1 MNRVVFLNRFFFPDQ
16 SASSQ
21 MLTDLAFHMAKSEVD
36 VHVITSQ
43 QLYDDHKARLP
54 AEEVVNGVTVH
65 RVPTTR
71 FGRARL
77 FGRMIDYASFYASM
91 WRASRSVVTPKSI
104 VVAKTDPPL
113 ISCLAMMAAR
123 RRGAYLVN
131 WLQDIYPEVAIQLQ
145 VPFFKGPVG
154 QLFRYLRDRS
164 LNAAATNVVV
174 GNRMRDTI
182 SSRGIAP
189 ERICVIHNW
198 SDDDRIRPGLG
209 SESRLRRNWGL
220 QGKFV
225 VGYSGNL
232 GRAHEYQTVLDASK
246 KLQNSNVVFLFIG
259 GGHYFDELARS
270 VEALGLD
277 QAFRFLPYQ
286 NRADLN
292 DTLNVPDVHWIS
304 LRPEVDGYIVP
315 SKFYGIAAAGK
326 PIVAITSKDGEIAR
340 LVRENRCGVVIEPG
354 DADELART
362 ILKLANDRQQCIA
375 MGQRARAMLDAQFT
389 RNHGF
394 KSWNRVFET
403 VAKRKFALKY
413 QGSTH
418 RNQLVPSDINRN
430 LPAHNV
436 E

>member
-1 MNRVVFLNRFFFPDQ
+1 MSRVIFLNRYFFPDE

-21 MLTDLAFHMAKSEVD
+21 MLTDLAFHVAKSETD

-54 AEEVVNGVTVH
+54 AEEVINGVKVH

-71 FGRARL
+71 FGRSHL
-77 FGRMIDYASFYASM
+77 VGRALDYGSFYASM
-91 WRASRSVVTPKSI
+91 WRASRSIVTPNSI

-113 ISCLAMMAAR
+113 ISYLAMLAAR
-123 RRGAYLVN
+123 RRGAHLVN
-131 WLQDIYPEVAIQLQ
+131 WLQDIYPEVAIHLQ

-154 QLFRYLRDRS
+154 QLFCYLRDRS

-174 GNRMRDTI
+174 GNGMRDTI

-198 SDDDRIRPGLG
+198 SDDDRIRPNGG
-209 SESRLRRNWGL
+209 AESHLRQKWDL
-220 QGKFV
+220 QDKFV

-232 GRAHEYQTVLDASK
+232 GRAHEYRTVLEASK
-246 KLQNSNVVFLFIG
+246 LLVDSNVVFLFIG
-259 GGHYFDELARS
+259 GGHYFNELAHT
-270 VEALGLD
+270 VKGEGLERV
-277 QAFRFLPYQ
+277 FRFLPYQ
-286 NRADLN
+286 DRGKLN
-292 DTLNVPDVHWIS
+292 ETLNVPDVHWIS

-326 PIVAITSKDGEIAR
+326 PILAITSKDCEIAR

-354 DADELART
+354 NARGLAET
-362 ILKLANDRQQCIA
+362 ISKLALDERQCLA
-375 MGQRARAMLDAQFT
+375 MGARARAMLDAQFT

-403 VAKRKFALKY
+403 VAQRKFALKHA
-413 QGSTH
+413 GSAH
-418 RNQLVPSDINRN
+418 RNQLITSDINRN
-430 LPAHNV
+430 LTAHNI